1 LLGFEI
7 SSAYKYHLT
16 IEMCLQMIN
25 LSIEMSMSE
34 SKALA
39 RTLFEL
45 QRSIF
50 LPCDHGRIYILT
62 RGHWGHVESAGKEYQ
77 SNSIVLICW
86 HPSPRKTRRHPDG
99 VD

>member
-1 LLGFEI
+1 LLGFQI
-7 SSAYKYHLT
+7 SNAYKYHVT
-16 IEMCLQMIN
+16 IEISLQMIN
-25 LSIEMSMSE
+25 LSIEMSMTE
-34 SKALA
+34 SQALA

-50 LPCDHGRIYILT
+50 LPCDHGQIYILT

-77 SNSIVLICW
+77 SNNIVLICW
-86 HPSPRKTRRHPDG
+86 RPSPRKTRKHLDG

>member
-7 SSAYKYHLT
+7 SSAYKYHVT
-16 IEMCLQMIN
+16 IEICLQMIN

-39 RTLFEL
+39 CTIFEL
-45 QRSIF
+45 QMSIF
-50 LPCDHGRIYILT
+50 LPSDHGRIYILT
-62 RGHWGHVESAGKEYQ
+62 TGDWGHVESAGKEYQ

-86 HPSPRKTRRHPDG
+86 RPSPRKTRGHPDG

>member
-1 LLGFEI
+1 MFGFEI
-7 SSAYKYHLT
+7 SSAYKYHVT
-16 IEMCLQMIN
+16 IEICLQMIN

-50 LPCDHGRIYILT
+50 LPFDHGRIYILT

-86 HPSPRKTRRHPDG
+86 CPSPWKTRRHPDG

>member
-1 LLGFEI
+1 MLGFEI
-7 SSAYKYHLT
+7 SSTYKYPVT
-16 IEMCLQMIN
+16 IEICLQIIN
-25 LSIEMSMSE
+25 LSIAMSMSE

-39 RTLFEL
+39 CTLFEL

-50 LPCDHGRIYILT
+50 LPSDHGQIYILT
-62 RGHWGHVESAGKEYQ
+62 RGHWGYVESAGKEYQ

-86 HPSPRKTRRHPDG
+86 RPSPRKSRRHPDG